1 MLLCCWH
8 ICVQVKGSLQLHAS
22 ITSESVAED
31 FWELYQKRDPDVWF
45 VKRS

>member
-1 MLLCCWH
+1 MP
-8 ICVQVKGSLQLHAS
+8 VQVKGKEESQAT
-22 ITSESVAED
+22 ITPESVADD